1 MNLLVG
7 LAEKSFVR
15 KQAETDT
22 VLFSMCNQTLN
33 SENAD
38 VYIQGCYVSNN
49 VDGEQLKMKNKK

>member
-1 MNLLVG
+1 
-7 LAEKSFVR
+7 
-15 KQAETDT
+15 
-22 VLFSMCNQTLN
+22 MCNQTLN